1 MTNPKELAHKI
12 AVLQD
17 YTYKTGVKTTRSQAE
32 LLKDLTVDQTVSV
45 LELVAA
51 ELKKAE
57 KAEAGR

>member
-1 MTNPKELAHKI
+1 MNNPKELAHKI

-32 LLKDLTVDQTVSV
+32 LLKDLTVNETVSV

-51 ELKKAE
+51 ELK
-57 KAEAGR
+57 AGS